1 VISSTE
7 RVSLVR
13 DLRVTVWVLWRGIAG
28 LDHEMD
34 YRLRRLF
41 TSRCVANRGSRSL
54 DLDQS
59 VPGRAEGRRRA
70 TEAASS
76 TADVVGEGERPRA
89 ASATTLPRA
98 GDVMIP

>member
-34 YRLRRLF
+34 YRLRRIF
-41 TSRCVANRGSRSL
+41 TS
-54 DLDQS
+54 
-59 VPGRAEGRRRA
+59 
-70 TEAASS
+70 
-76 TADVVGEGERPRA
+76 
-89 ASATTLPRA
+89 
-98 GDVMIP
+98 